1 MQPGMPDELRN
12 RVSDLRA
19 GTLEVLDEMS
29 RRGLERD
36 ADLYWMVSDLLGA
49 ANTLGKIETAL
60 TELSPRPVPADAA
73 TMPLSQDAAIVLT
86 LAGTSLPFATSVEAE
101 AERWLRVLRL
111 HGEVGSALQSLGI
124 PEAPLE
130 TAAEPHA
137 ARSGGASR
145 AGEERVTQVG
155 AEAADFARRRSAPCV
170 GTSDILFA
178 VLSVYDK
185 AFDRALYVRG
195 ATREEL
201 IERLAAGVA
210 ADRQ

>member
-1 MQPGMPDELRN
+1 MQPWMPDDLRN
-12 RVSDLRA
+12 RVTDLRA
-19 GTLEVLDEMS
+19 GALEVLDEMS

-36 ADLYWMVSDLLGA
+36 ANLYWMVSDLLGA

-60 TELSPRPVPADAA
+60 TELSPSPAPAGAA
-73 TMPLSQDAAIVLT
+73 AMPLSQDAAIVLT

-137 ARSGGASR
+137 ARSGGAPR
-145 AGEERVTQVG
+145 AGEERVAQVG
-155 AEAADFARRRSAPCV
+155 AEAADFARRRGAPCV

-210 ADRQ
+210 VDR